1 MIQYYGDGTP
11 TPSGDTYFY
20 QHGQFDGSIV
30 YNATPDVQIQAQVL
44 NINNAVFGFYQG
56 TPDHQYN
63 IQREYYRQTFF
74 LGTKI
79 GF

>member
-1 MIQYYGDGTP
+1 
-11 TPSGDTYFY
+11 
-20 QHGQFDGSIV
+20 V

-56 TPDHQYN
+56 TPDQRYN